1 MSSALTGAGRLS
13 ADIRLAQA
21 VSSFQADLSTE
32 QKRTLNGYQTQTR
45 KLPPDIHDVMR
56 FTAEIDREASG
67 KLGGRRCLGPRLT
80 NFLQSAQQYAAI
92 GDVILGASQNIIAC
106 SVWALVR
113 TTLLVRLFFP
123 T

>member
-13 ADIRLAQA
+13 ASIRLAQA

-32 QKRTLNGYQTQTR
+32 QKITLISYQTR
-45 KLPPDIHDVMR
+45 ARELPPDIHDVMR
-56 FTAEIDREASG
+56 FTAEIDRQASG
-67 KLGGRRCLGPRLT
+67 KLGGRRCFGPRLT
-80 NFLQSAQQYAAI
+80 NLLQSAQQFAAI

-113 TTLLVRLFFP
+113 MTLLVCLF
-123 T
+123 